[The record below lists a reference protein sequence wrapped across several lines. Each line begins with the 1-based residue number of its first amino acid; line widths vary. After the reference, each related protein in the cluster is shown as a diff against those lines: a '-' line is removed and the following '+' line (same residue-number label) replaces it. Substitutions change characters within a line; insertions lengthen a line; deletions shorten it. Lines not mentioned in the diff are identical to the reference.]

1 VQLLMPICFL
11 ATVAA
16 WSGGVASAAAPARRP
31 NIVILYADDLGYG
44 DVHRY
49 NHDRGRISTPHI
61 DRLADTGMRF
71 TDGHSSSSVCS
82 PSRYALLT

>member
-1 VQLLMPICFL
+1 MQLLMPICFL

-16 WSGGVASAAAPARRP
+16 WLKRRLRHAAPTS
-31 NIVILYADDLGYG
+31 LF
-44 DVHRY
+44 
-49 NHDRGRISTPHI
+49 STPTI
-61 DRLADTGMRF
+61 WVMVTCTGTTTTGAGFPCRTSTWLADTGIRF